1 MSKTFTLKN
10 IAATIDN
17 LNMSGTF
24 DETSTTLDTSIPPAS
39 IGLFQLIDKIIT
51 DLASIKSEVK
61 TQEKNMLA
69 ALANDDFGNAYTSAI
84 DTITLADKE
93 ANTSGTAGRNDL
105 TITSSTGFNKPAVL
119 IRTTAG
125 DLSEDALFQFLQTIS
140 HSIIKINKNLA
151 DAAGESS
158 ISNTVYSDNAS

>member
-24 DETSTTLDTSIPPAS
+24 DETSTTLDTAIPPAS
-39 IGLFQLIDKIIT
+39 IGLFQLIDKIIL
-51 DLASIKSEVK
+51 DLVSIKSEVK

-69 ALANDDFGNAYTSAI
+69 ALANDDFANAYTSSI
-84 DTITLADKE
+84 STITLADKE
-93 ANTSGTAGRNDL
+93 AATSGTAGRNDL
-105 TITSSTGFNKPAVL
+105 TITSSTGFNKPAIL
-119 IRTTAG
+119 IRSTAG

-140 HSIIKINKNLA
+140 HSIMKINKNLS

-158 ISNTVYSDNAS
+158 IADAAYSNDAS